1 MKDSTVQTEPPRNA
15 RAPRWFFLL
24 ARAFLGAV
32 LLVSGIAKIFF
43 PDDAANL
50 LGDLLSEAILD
61 PFLVAYTLA
70 IFECGAGLLLIAG
83 RFTVVLSIV
92 VGVFLLVAIG
102 YGVLTMSSPQPCGCF
117 GALVESKTDEVF
129 IARNMILL
137 FIALYVL
144 KESTTMTQRT
154 AP

>member
-15 RAPRWFFLL
+15 RVYWWFFLL
-24 ARAFLGAV
+24 ARTLLGSV
-32 LLVSGIAKIFF
+32 LLASGIAKIFF

-50 LGDLLSEAILD
+50 LAQLLSEPVLN
-61 PFLVAYTLA
+61 PFVVAYTLS
-70 IFECGAGLLLIAG
+70 IVECVAGLLLIAG
-83 RFTVVLSIV
+83 RCTVVLSTG

-129 IARNMILL
+129 IARNVILL
-137 FIALYVL
+137 FVALYVL

>member
-15 RAPRWFFLL
+15 GVYWWFFLL
-24 ARAFLGAV
+24 ARAFLGSV

-50 LGDLLSEAILD
+50 LGELLSEPVLD
-61 PFLVAYTLA
+61 PFVVAYTLS
-70 IFECGAGLLLIAG
+70 IVECVAGLLLIAG
-83 RFTVVLSIV
+83 KLTQVVSLG

-102 YGVLTMSSPQPCGCF
+102 YGVLTISSPQPCGCF
-117 GALVESKTDEVF
+117 GALLESRTDELF
-129 IARNMILL
+129 MARNMILL
-137 FIALYVL
+137 FVALYVL
-144 KESTTMTQRT
+144 KESTKLTKRT